1 MICGTTEVCINQ
13 QSPTCLRSN
22 PVQRTNPVQSY
33 GTIQRYQNPA
43 CQSDDDDDNGF
54 CKTPSSISYDR
65 IVTGT
70 TLTSHNF
77 DRIITETSPTS
88 HNFDRIINET
98 AMLDET
104 NLALG
109 SCSVLPQK
117 VTQSLVAPS
126 LDRRESLLKV
136 NNLSGEGATKNPS
149 NTIRSVRISSPQRE
163 SIV

>member
-1 MICGTTEVCINQ
+1 MICGTTEVSINQ

-65 IVTGT
+65 IV
-70 TLTSHNF
+70 S
-77 DRIITETSPTS
+77 ETSPTS
-88 HNFDRIINET
+88 HNFDRITNET
-98 AMLDET
+98 AILEET

-117 VTQSLVAPS
+117 VIQSLVAPS
-126 LDRRESLLKV
+126 LDKRESLLKV